1 MVPLAARFI
10 PCLTSVALEKFESSE
25 KLSQMARDGPGEG
38 YTLAADMPLGTR
50 LDTRATGRV
59 LTGSKSS
66 SGGCSLA
73 LVEETHDR
81 VLQ

>member
-1 MVPLAARFI
+1 MMSCQTL
-10 PCLTSVALEKFESSE
+10 VALEKFESSE
-25 KLSQMARDGPGEG
+25 TLSHMARDRPGEG

-50 LDTRATGRV
+50 WDTRAIGRV
-59 LTGSKSS
+59 LTGSRSS